1 MTVVWVALLNHKK
14 LTLMRLPTKSLIAK
28 IESLSAQMNPEQ
40 LRDFLDV
47 LDSMAVMVEEAK
59 ALPPPKGTQNLA
71 KLKVE
76 LH

>member
-1 MTVVWVALLNHKK
+1 
-14 LTLMRLPTKSLIAK
+14 MRLPTKSLIAK

-59 ALPPPKGTQNLA
+59 ALPPSKGTQNLA

>member
-1 MTVVWVALLNHKK
+1 MVWVALSNHKK

-28 IESLSAQMNPEQ
+28 IESLSAQLNPEQ

-59 ALPPPKGTQNLA
+59 ALPPSTETQKLA
-71 KLKVE
+71 KPKAE

>member
-59 ALPPPKGTQNLA
+59 ALPPSKGTQSLA